1 MKFPKLTASKLM
13 ILLLTLAAVG
23 LMYFVVQRATNP
35 FVSELSE
42 DVSRFSEDSIDVAMA
57 NGTIK
62 HAEPQMLNSPTAS
75 GPLLLFP
82 PTDEDLERLSGK

>member
-23 LMYFVVQRATNP
+23 LLYFVVQRATSP
-35 FVSELSE
+35 FQSELSE

-62 HAEPQMLNSPTAS
+62 HATPEMRNSPVAS

-82 PTDEDLERLSGK
+82 PTEEDLKRLSG